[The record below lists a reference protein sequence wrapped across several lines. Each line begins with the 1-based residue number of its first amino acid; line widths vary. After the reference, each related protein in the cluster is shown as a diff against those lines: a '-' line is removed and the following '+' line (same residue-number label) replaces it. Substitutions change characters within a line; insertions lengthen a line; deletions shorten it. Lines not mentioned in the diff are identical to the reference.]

1 MSSDLIAVI
10 EPKIL
15 VSLICTL
22 NVVPCWL
29 LRRDLQDRS
38 VRSLNEATLAF
49 GVGLP
54 LLLFKAWLP
63 TYAALIVGNMLI
75 LAAMTLLWL
84 SVAAL
89 VGRQVDRR
97 LVLVAPLIWLACWL
111 SPWFRTERDLRVA
124 FFCAVSALLIARP
137 VIDLLCTKRRGL
149 PQSLLILM
157 GSLHA
162 LASGARVVL
171 AIRHAPFAHSPLW
184 VMLTQI
190 NTLAYMMLW
199 PALCTILL
207 NRVSL
212 EAEAARGRRDELS
225 GLLNR
230 RGLLFEIDRV
240 GPGTVLLFDIDHF
253 KRINDQHGHAVGDE
267 AIVAFAVLAARVLG
281 PDLLLGRIGGEEFV
295 AFLPARHDA
304 AGDAV
309 AAMEAADRVRVAFA
323 ALRSFGSLATTVSVG
338 IASPLAGEA
347 LDRQLARADR
357 ALYLAKRRGRNRV
370 ELYDGPAFAGPV
382 GAADI
387 DADDP
392 RRLPVDSAPRMLQ
405 VA

>member
-184 VMLTQI
+184 VMLT
-190 NTLAYMMLW
+190 L
-199 PALCTILL
+199 
-207 NRVSL
+207 SL
-212 EAEAARGRRDELS
+212 
-225 GLLNR
+225 
-230 RGLLFEIDRV
+230 IH
-240 GPGTVLLFDIDHF
+240 I
-253 KRINDQHGHAVGDE
+253 
-267 AIVAFAVLAARVLG
+267 
-281 PDLLLGRIGGEEFV
+281 
-295 AFLPARHDA
+295 
-304 AGDAV
+304 
-309 AAMEAADRVRVAFA
+309 
-323 ALRSFGSLATTVSVG
+323 
-338 IASPLAGEA
+338 
-347 LDRQLARADR
+347 
-357 ALYLAKRRGRNRV
+357 
-370 ELYDGPAFAGPV
+370 
-382 GAADI
+382 
-387 DADDP
+387 
-392 RRLPVDSAPRMLQ
+392 
-405 VA
+405 